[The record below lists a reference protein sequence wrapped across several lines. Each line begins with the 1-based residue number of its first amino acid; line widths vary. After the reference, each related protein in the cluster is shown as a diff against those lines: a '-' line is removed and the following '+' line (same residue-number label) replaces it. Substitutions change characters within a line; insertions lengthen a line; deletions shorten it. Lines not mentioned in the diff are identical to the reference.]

1 MGRRT
6 SGLYPR
12 HSARGGEVEQDV
24 GLLGHLA
31 LHQPPLR
38 ADLRPPQL
46 ALVGDGEAADQHRDG
61 HRDDHHAT
69 YGAQAA
75 QYLAHCG
82 LREVICGQ
90 DLH

>member
-1 MGRRT
+1 MENY
-6 SGLYPR
+6 YPG
-12 HSARGGEVEQDV
+12 HPAGGSKVEQDV
-24 GLLGHLA
+24 GLLGDLP
-31 LHQPPLR
+31 LQQPPLR

-61 HRDDHHAT
+61 HRDYHHAT

-75 QYLAHCG
+75 EYLAHCG